1 MRILLAAF
9 LVLHGI
15 AHLAGFFKAWAP
27 TRTTIIGDR
36 IDLGVSWI
44 KLVGVAWVV
53 MAIAFGGTAIGA
65 LAGVAGWPAFALTIA
80 GTSLALCLL
89 QLPETK
95 YGVLLNAA
103 VIASIVL
110 CQRAGWF

>member
-44 KLVGVAWVV
+44 KLVGIAWVL
-53 MAIAFGGTAIGA
+53 MAFAFGGIAIA
-65 LAGVAGWPAFALTIA
+65 AIAGVASWPTFALAIA
-80 GTSLALCLL
+80 GASLTLCLL

-95 YGVLLNAA
+95 FGVVLNVA
-103 VIASIVL
+103 VIAAL
-110 CQRAGWF
+110 LFGQRAGWF